1 MRSSRS
7 TLVKYGDIPSQIM
20 YDELVQLKLK
30 LAAILL
36 SGNITLNESPI
47 LSADHK
53 L

>member
-1 MRSSRS
+1 M
-7 TLVKYGDIPSQIM
+7 KYGDIPSPIM

-36 SGNITLNESPI
+36 SGNIALNKSLI
-47 LSADHK
+47 LSEDYK